1 MDLQDF
7 EAEDL
12 YFNAAIDPEVAGLLE
27 EAASLYPEPEAET
40 LLMRAYFLAPED
52 LNVLVALYRYF
63 YYQHRLPDALRV
75 AQKAITVSGKRLNL
89 PEDWRHLTRLHLGQG
104 VLVSMTLTRFYL
116 MAHKGAGY
124 LEMRLGELP
133 DAVGRLQTLVDIDS
147 NDRLSVKSLLE
158 IAKERLQE
166 QRYAEMG
173 NVVSMRSVM
182 A

>member
-12 YFNAAIDPEVAGLLE
+12 YFNAEINPEVAELLD
-27 EAASLYPEPEAET
+27 EAANLYPEPEAET
-40 LLMRAYFLAPED
+40 LLLRAYFLAPED

-63 YYQHRLPDALRV
+63 YYQHRLSDALIV
-75 AQKAITVSGKRLNL
+75 AHKAITVSGRRLSL
-89 PEDWRHLTRLHLGQG
+89 PEDWRSLTQLHLGQG

-124 LEMRLGELP
+124 LEMRLGELA

-147 NDRLSVKSLLE
+147 NDRLGVKALLDL
-158 IAKERLQE
+158 AQERLQE

-173 NVVSMRSVM
+173 NVISMRSVR